1 MLSRNIDFS
10 NPICTASNINS
21 KHKVLLVDDDNA
33 TLEVTATFLLNQ
45 GFEITTTSNE
55 FEALSLLNK
64 TKFNAII
71 VDACMPIM
79 DGFEVCKRIRKNLDH
94 SQLPVILATGLRNS
108 NSIEQAF
115 NSGATDYLAKPINL
129 QLLSKRLTYML
140 NEIEKLNR
148 KSGSPFDTIKTLKKT
163 NELVI
168 LLDLQGNLKLSNLN
182 INISYNLSKTLREQP
197 TIEHFLERSNHRGED
212 LFNKLKKEPDHSSSC
227 SFIASESQDNQ
238 SYRLKMQLFKIDKHT
253 FCVTINDQ
261 TDQLASEFKLYN
273 ILNYDTVTN
282 LPNANHLENYLSKL
296 DIGSPKYF
304 RRFGIATVALNNL
317 SQIEKQ
323 RSQDTVKSLLSCI
336 KLRIK
341 RLLKKQGLNSSVAR
355 FSFEKLVITFEQCEL
370 SQFKGII
377 KSIFKILSAPF
388 GIRKSQIMLSIALG
402 ASHNFES
409 DCEAKELHKQSEI
422 ALVNSNAKNS
432 SPGFYNK
439 DLEQRIF
446 DDNRLEELLKEDLSG
461 ELLDVHFQPKYDTHN
476 LFLNGMEALLRWNNY
491 ELGNISPSQFIPIAE
506 KCHLMNKLSRLVIKK
521 TLHQLSDWKAR
532 EYQLVPISINLD
544 GDNLSDASL
553 IKYLTDLVNELDIDT
568 KYVEVEVTENI
579 MVEASSDAMNNMKF
593 LKEAGIRIAM
603 DDFGTGYSSFS
614 YLRNLPLDILKID
627 MSFVKDIESDYRAK
641 AIVQAIIS
649 IGHELDLHVIAEG
662 VENKDQLN
670 NLSKMGCDSIQ
681 GYLTGK
687 AVTAKQFI
695 QHF

>member
-10 NPICTASNINS
+10 KPICTVSNINS

-45 GFEITTTSNE
+45 GFEVTTTSNG
-55 FEALSLLNK
+55 FEALSLLIK
-64 TKFNAII
+64 TKFNAVI

-94 SQLPVILATGLRNS
+94 SQLPVILATGLKNS

-129 QLLSKRLTYML
+129 QLLSKRLTHML

-148 KSGSPFDTIKTLKKT
+148 KSGNPFDTIKTLKKT
-163 NELVI
+163 NELVV

-182 INISYNLSKTLREQP
+182 ISYNLSRTLREQP
-197 TIEHFLERSNHRGED
+197 TIDHFLERSNHRGED

-253 FCVTINDQ
+253 FCLTINDQ
-261 TDQLASEFKLYN
+261 TDQLTSELKLYN
-273 ILNYDTVTN
+273 ILNYDTETN

-296 DIGSPKYF
+296 DMGGQKNI
-304 RRFGIATVALNNL
+304 RRFGIATIALNNL

-341 RLLKKQGLNSSVAR
+341 RLLKKKGLNYSLAR
-355 FSFEKLVITFEQCEL
+355 SSFEKLVITFEQCEL
-370 SQFKGII
+370 SQFKGIL

-388 GIRKSQIMLSIALG
+388 EIHKSEIMLSIDLG

-422 ALVNSNAKNS
+422 ALVNSNPKKN

-439 DLEQRIF
+439 ALEQKIF

-521 TLHQLSDWKAR
+521 TLHQLSDWKAM

-544 GDNLSDASL
+544 GDNLSDPSL

-579 MVEASSDAMNNMKF
+579 MVEASSDAMNNMKL